1 MAELPVR
8 VVTYTADSLTFS
20 PDPPTFYGNIDF
32 EGGGRLTAEFT
43 DVTADDVEVGREM
56 RMVFRIKSKDTL
68 RGFTKYF
75 WKAAPR
81 PTSQRKG
88 G

>member
-1 MAELPVR
+1 MADIPVN

-20 PDPPTFYGNIDF
+20 PDPPTYYGNVDF
-32 EGGGRLTAEFT
+32 VGGGRLTAEFT
-43 DVTADDVEVGREM
+43 DVEADDVEVGREM
-56 RMVFRIKSKDTL
+56 RMVFRVKARDEQ

-81 PTSQRKG
+81 PKVLSG
-88 G
+88 GV